1 MKRKLKSLLLASSGT
16 VIAEGYVFYQPS
28 TAGGGTFHTSS
39 HPVPGGA
46 MGAVSTMPRAGLIGT
61 ILKLVNH
68 FSS

>member
-16 VIAEGYVFYQPS
+16 VIAEGYVFYQLS
-28 TAGGGTFHTSS
+28 TAADGHFHTSS

-46 MGAVSTMPRAGLIGT
+46 VGTVSTMPRAGLIGT